1 MGRNDKNITISLRM
15 DEDTKYK
22 LDSLC
27 KTEEGNLREMGLPY
41 LLPTTNS
48 KILRCLIEAVY
59 EMPEEEK
66 KELLRK
72 YYRKY

>member
-1 MGRNDKNITISLRM
+1 MGRYNKDITISLRM
-15 DEDTKYK
+15 DDDTKDK

-27 KTEEGNLREMGLPY
+27 KTEERNLLDMGLSF

-48 KILRCLIEAVY
+48 KMLRCLIEAVY

-66 KELLRK
+66 KELLKKHYSK
-72 YYRKY
+72 Y